1 MAAAYFQVHLRLNF
15 SMEANTMNLDQ
26 TLPSFDFGFI
36 LVAMWAALEKKQMGE
51 QTSKVVIVGEMVQ
64 WCYYICIEIFVC
76 C

>member
-26 TLPSFDFGFI
+26 TLPPFDFGFI

-51 QTSKVVIVGEMVQ
+51 QTSKVVTVGEMVQ